1 MVNTT
6 QLKRYAKLGS
16 LVIALSPITAIANP
30 LNNINETEIPTRYL
44 VKFKQDNQPFSM
56 AHNPFWGPRLG
67 QQALLSNAQATDVQQ
82 LGHDSIYTVELA
94 AERAQ
99 HLRLRPDVEYVEI
112 DPPRFLMS
120 HTENTP
126 WGYVAVNVDQL
137 DDYQAGN
144 QTICIIDSGY
154 DLAHND
160 LSGNR
165 VTGSND
171 RGTGQWYIPGNNNA
185 HGTHVAGTIAAITNN
200 EGIKGILPNQ
210 NVNLHI
216 VKVFNESGWGYS
228 SSLVRAIQTCADN
241 GANIVNMS
249 LGGSQASRTERNA
262 IDRLYQQG
270 VLMIAAAGNSGNTA
284 HSYPASY
291 NSVMSVAAV
300 DSNYDHASF
309 SQATNQVEISAPGV
323 AVLSTVTV
331 GEGVLSNIVTQE
343 HDYFNRGVV
352 PHNRLNNNGFGFESA
367 PIAGQYTAPLALC
380 NTSSGRY
387 QCGDMRGKI
396 CLTERIGNETPSVRP
411 EINAVAACNHA
422 GALAAIVYSNSQ
434 RPGLQN
440 PFVIDQFDTNPLLS
454 VTVDRNVGLE
464 LAAIQGQI
472 ITVSTNTGADY
483 QYYNGTSMATPHVS
497 GVAGLVWSYHPQC
510 SAQQIRRA
518 LTQTALDLDVLGRD
532 NRTGFG
538 LVNALAAKQYL
549 DAGCNGPRG

>member
-1 MVNTT
+1 MIKKN
-6 QLKRYAKLGS
+6 QLKRYVKLGT
-16 LVIALSPITAIANP
+16 IAIVAGSVTSAMAHPTLTFDEAS
-30 LNNINETEIPTRYL
+30 IPTRYI
-44 VKFKQDNQPFSM
+44 VKFKQDEQPFSM
-56 AHNPFWGPRLG
+56 ANNPFWGPRIG
-67 QQALLSNAQATDVQQ
+67 QQALLSQVQASDIEPI
-82 LGHDSIYTVELA
+82 GHDALYSAKLAEERVEA
-94 AERAQ
+94 
-99 HLRLRPDVEYVEI
+99 LRSRPDVEYVEI

-120 HTENTP
+120 ETTP
-126 WGYVAVNVDQL
+126 WGYFAVKADQL
-137 DDYQAGN
+137 EDSQAGN

-165 VTGSND
+165 VTGTND
-171 RGTGQWYIPGNNNA
+171 RGTGQWYIPGSNNA

-200 EGIKGILPNQ
+200 EGVKGLLPNQ

-228 SSLVRAIQTCADN
+228 STLVRAIQTCADN
-241 GANIVNMS
+241 GAKVVNMS
-249 LGGSQASRTERNA
+249 LGGSQSSRTEQNA
-262 IDRLYQQG
+262 MNALYEQG

-291 NSVMSVAAV
+291 DSVMSVAAV

-309 SQATNQVEISAPGV
+309 SQATNQVEIAAPGV
-323 AVLSTVTV
+323 AVLSTVSV
-331 GEGVLSNIVTQE
+331 GEGVLSTIITE
-343 HDYFNRGVV
+343 DRDYFRRGVV

-380 NTSSGRY
+380 DTSSGRY

-396 CLTERIGNETPSVRP
+396 CLTERIANETPSVRP
-411 EINAVAACNHA
+411 EINAVAACNNA
-422 GALAAIVYSNSQ
+422 GALAAIVYSNQQ

-440 PFVIDQFDTNPLLS
+440 PFVLDQFDTHPLLS
-454 VTVDRNVGLE
+454 VSVNRNVGQE
-464 LAAIQGQI
+464 LAALVGQD
-472 ITVSTNTGADY
+472 ITVSTRTGEDY

-510 SAQQIRRA
+510 SAKQIRQA
-518 LTQTALDLDVLGRD
+518 LTQTALDLDVPGRD
-532 NRTGFG
+532 NRTGYG
-538 LVNALAAKQYL
+538 LVNALAAKNYL